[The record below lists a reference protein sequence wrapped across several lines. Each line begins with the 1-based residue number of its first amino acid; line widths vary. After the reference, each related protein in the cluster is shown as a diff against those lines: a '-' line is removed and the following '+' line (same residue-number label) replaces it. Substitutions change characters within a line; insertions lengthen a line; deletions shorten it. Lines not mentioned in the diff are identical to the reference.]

1 MTKAYSL
8 DLRER
13 VVEHVKRHGNK
24 LAASKLYRL
33 HRGTI
38 DQWLE
43 YDREYKSLVPR
54 KAPGRRSR
62 VDALKLKEYINRHPD
77 HYLREIAQEFG
88 VSYVAIHNALKRL
101 GISRKKN
108 DAVLRARRAS
118 EVAVRTGDNKH
129 SS

>member
-1 MTKAYSL
+1 MAKAYSL

-24 LAASKLYRL
+24 KAASKLYRL

-38 DQWLE
+38 DKWLE

-54 KAPGRRSR
+54 KPTGRRSG
-62 VDALKLKEYINRHPD
+62 VDGVKLAEYINKHPD
-77 HYLREIAQEFG
+77 HYLREIAEEFG

-101 GISRKKN
+101 KISRKKCIR
-108 DAVLRARRAS
+108 VS
-118 EVAVRTGDNKH
+118 YQ
-129 SS
+129 

>member
-24 LAASKLYRL
+24 MAASKLYRL

-38 DQWLE
+38 DKWLE

-54 KAPGRRSR
+54 KPAGRRSR
-62 VDALKLKEYINRHPD
+62 VDAIKLAEYINKHPD
-77 HYLREIAQEFG
+77 HYLREIALEFG
-88 VSYVAIHNALKRL
+88 VSYVAIHNACKRL
-101 GISRKKN
+101 KISRKKN
-108 DAVLRARRAS
+108 YPVLRARRTKEGSVQA
-118 EVAVRTGDNKH
+118 RDNKH
-129 SS
+129 TS